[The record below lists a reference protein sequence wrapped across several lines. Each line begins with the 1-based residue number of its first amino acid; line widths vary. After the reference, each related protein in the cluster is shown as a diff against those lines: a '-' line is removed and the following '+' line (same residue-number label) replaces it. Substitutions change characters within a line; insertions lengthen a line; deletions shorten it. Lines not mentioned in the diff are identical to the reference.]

1 MKAPWASVWYY
12 YDTYFS
18 DTCAPLTLFKH
29 TNNRQISL
37 QQSLDENGPKQ
48 QQLTATCRDIE
59 TTTATTTKIVPT
71 TMMTT
76 MVVAIPTVVVTTA
89 TVVTRMPPID
99 HVDHIDHAVVVDEV
113 EAMAVED
120 VMITIIIDLTI
131 QCAIVEVVHHQHLM
145 VVLVPRHEFIHK
157 IMLLAIMVELPLQLT
172 KRIFTQMVRLK

>member
-1 MKAPWASVWYY
+1 MRTVQ
-12 YDTYFS
+12 
-18 DTCAPLTLFKH
+18 
-29 TNNRQISL
+29 NN
-37 QQSLDENGPKQ
+37 K
-48 QQLTATCRDIE
+48 TATCRDIE

-89 TVVTRMPPID
+89 TVTRMPPID

-120 VMITIIIDLTI
+120 VMITIIDPTTI

-145 VVLVPRHEFIHK
+145 VLLVHRHEFIHK